1 MGTEKQRLS
10 GGKQRKRDRTLAQRV
25 QGKVPKDWTEEQ
37 REAEGRKWGAA
48 HWATKCSLRE
58 AGCWA
63 GGGYLGT
70 GSVPR
75 ANLPFITEGLSFVG
89 ESSPRNPPQKHTAS
103 EIFLGWASWY
113 WPPRSAGDIGKRPEL
128 PSPSSGPAARSL
140 KYLTS
145 SRETQMDLAM
155 ASPVRSPK
163 NSHTACSAVTFH
175 KRQLQRVPTILP
187 LILTLV

>member
-1 MGTEKQRLS
+1 MEKQCLS
-10 GGKQRKRDRTLAQRV
+10 GGKQRKRDRTPAQWV
-25 QGKVPKDWTEEQ
+25 QGNVPKGWTEEQ
-37 REAEGRKWGAA
+37 REAEERKWGAA
-48 HWATKCSLRE
+48 QLAMKRSLRE
-58 AGCWA
+58 VGCWA

-75 ANLPFITEGLSFVG
+75 ANLPFITEGRSFVG

-113 WPPRSAGDIGKRPEL
+113 WPPRSAGDTGKRPEL
-128 PSPSSGPAARSL
+128 PSPSSGPAVHSL

-155 ASPVRSPK
+155 ASLVRSPK
-163 NSHTACSAVTFH
+163 NSHTACSAVAFR
-175 KRQLQRVPTILP
+175 KRELQRAPTVPP

>member
-1 MGTEKQRLS
+1 MGIEKQHLS
-10 GGKQRKRDRTLAQRV
+10 GGKQRKRDRTPAQWV
-25 QGKVPKDWTEEQ
+25 QGKVAKGWTEEQ
-37 REAEGRKWGAA
+37 REAEERKWGAA
-48 HWATKCSLRE
+48 QLAMKCSLRE
-58 AGCWA
+58 VGCWA

-113 WPPRSAGDIGKRPEL
+113 WPPRSAGDTGKRPEL
-128 PSPSSGPAARSL
+128 PSLSSGPAVRSL

-145 SRETQMDLAM
+145 SRDAQMDLAM
-155 ASPVRSPK
+155 AALVRSPK
-163 NSHTACSAVTFH
+163 NSHTACLAVTFR
-175 KRQLQRVPTILP
+175 KRELQRAPTVPP